1 MRISDWS
8 SDVCSSDLLIALRRS
23 ASRLIDTV
31 VAVHCLAHISEV
43 RSASGDRLEADEI
56 GMRDCLAVG
65 HEKGRAVVR
74 KKADAL
80 EAFEGVAIEGLR
92 SHFSFLCQSSG
103 MQRLPLDFPL
113 FIRNLLGGEGTTM
126 LYKGGP
132 NNYSKGDWMVIKA
145 IVGIVD
151 VASIVATNADLG
163 SSGPESA
170 STSVAARSEEHTSEL
185 QSLLRTS

>member
-1 MRISDWS
+1 MLFKQKTEYVMLISDWR
-8 SDVCSSDLLIALRRS
+8 SDVFSDDL
-23 ASRLIDTV
+23 
-31 VAVHCLAHISEV
+31 
-43 RSASGDRLEADEI
+43 
-56 GMRDCLAVG
+56 VG

-113 FIRNLLGGEGTTM
+113 FIRNLLGGERTIM

-132 NNYSKGDWMVIKA
+132 KNYSKGDWLVIKA
-145 IVGIVD
+145 NVGIVD
-151 VASIVATNADLG
+151 VAS
-163 SSGPESA
+163 SSA
-170 STSVAARSEEHTSEL
+170 K
-185 QSLLRTS
+185 LRIP

>member
-8 SDVCSSDLLIALRRS
+8 SDVCSSDL
-23 ASRLIDTV
+23 
-31 VAVHCLAHISEV
+31 V

-113 FIRNLLGGEGTTM
+113 FIRNLLGGEIGR
-126 LYKGGP
+126 
-132 NNYSKGDWMVIKA
+132 
-145 IVGIVD
+145 
-151 VASIVATNADLG
+151 ASCRERVCQY
-163 SSGPESA
+163 
-170 STSVAARSEEHTSEL
+170 V
-185 QSLLRTS
+185 

>member
-8 SDVCSSDLLIALRRS
+8 SDVCSIELLIALRRS
-23 ASRLIDTV
+23 ASRLIDSV
-31 VAVHCLAHISEV
+31 VAVHGLAHISEV

-103 MQRLPLDFPL
+103 MQRLPLDF
-113 FIRNLLGGEGTTM
+113 
-126 LYKGGP
+126 
-132 NNYSKGDWMVIKA
+132 
-145 IVGIVD
+145 
-151 VASIVATNADLG
+151 
-163 SSGPESA
+163 
-170 STSVAARSEEHTSEL
+170 
-185 QSLLRTS
+185 

>member
-8 SDVCSSDLLIALRRS
+8 SDVCSSDLGSLKAPQVEIDQGGDGEVFDQVIELLIALRRS

-74 KKADAL
+74 KK
-80 EAFEGVAIEGLR
+80 EIGR
-92 SHFSFLCQSSG
+92 
-103 MQRLPLDFPL
+103 
-113 FIRNLLGGEGTTM
+113 
-126 LYKGGP
+126 
-132 NNYSKGDWMVIKA
+132 
-145 IVGIVD
+145 
-151 VASIVATNADLG
+151 ASCRERVCRY
-163 SSGPESA
+163 
-170 STSVAARSEEHTSEL
+170 V
-185 QSLLRTS
+185 